1 MAVAFPDGRS
11 TLIVSWKE
19 DVSVDQLQWILYT
32 HFKDLANSYQ
42 ADCVLKKIDS
52 HQILVIL
59 TGTNREVL
67 SSIAEKT
74 NITYKDEEIKLHI
87 KIPVDDFFTVS
98 SRVLYEEKEEA
109 TEIED
114 KHDIEQETFEQGKEI
129 LTDDKTDE
137 IETQEFKQG
146 EEGGKQMEDEHKD
159 LSQAEMCIEIPV
171 QNDVGQFL
179 QDKKR
184 LLFKIIWGKFN
195 CTAALCTNENKLAVS
210 VSKNTAEHLL
220 ATEEPIHPISSFP
233 TGVRYM
239 KILQGG
245 LYIFVCLDDMTK
257 HKVDVVVNSA
267 NEYLKHDHGRSRTL
281 ARAAGPEFVTES
293 VNIVQEHGA
302 VPVGSAVVT
311 GAGKL
316 PCKMVIHAVGPIW
329 NINPHSENDR
339 LLSYAIRNSLV
350 LANELQMTSIA
361 IPAVGFENGFP
372 LQRCV
377 ELIVSTVK
385 TFHGIWMPKNALKE
399 IHLVDFSERTTTAME
414 DACKNILGETSQKHL
429 LSIDFMPN
437 RIRDMYRFQNLHIEI
452 RREKIEE
459 QNTDVIVNTV
469 FRDLNL
475 NSGTVSQA
483 VAEIAGPELQKELH
497 RIKKTEL
504 LSYGE
509 VLKTPGFNLSCEYV
523 YHVVFYPQVYF
534 GMENLLKKIAA
545 RFFELA
551 RADNI
556 RSIAIPVTASALH
569 TIKPNKLARL
579 FIEQLIN
586 YVELNEDFRF
596 TTVHFVLHPAEST
609 IYEAFLQELCRVKYL
624 TAQRSGPTPF
634 SVHVDA
640 MTFSLEEEERTE
652 ILIKVCGK
660 DYSFLEC
667 AQFWIN
673 DFILTS
679 QEQLIIENKSIN
691 YFTVAENEVIMDLQ
705 TKNQIKMHKI
715 VNEIGTFIELGGPH
729 FQILEVALHIESLLC
744 DLQEEMVQALEAEHL
759 QFLVQWVYIREGERY
774 RYGPTESL
782 TLEKAFLNKTVF
794 ASFEVDGTQH
804 AICLDRFMALNDQRE
819 EFKVERL
826 LQGQDYLTK
835 LPSNWELPDSLTFR
849 KISMDIKGPEFLNLT
864 NYLADVGLNVLK
876 VEKIENPVLWNCH
889 SLKKELDTSAPKIDS
904 QISTLYQRVPE
915 QFCNYICRIGFQEMY
930 SRDYSRRFGDGIY
943 FINDLGHLMK
953 EIADVGKII
962 HIFEAEVY
970 TGNCCKIPTSHV
982 SLNQRD
988 YDCYEY
994 SENTMDSVHP
1004 FKTYVIYNGVLAYP
1018 KYLIACR
1025 RRLSM

>member
-146 EEGGKQMEDEHKD
+146 EEAGGKQMEDEHKD

-634 SVHVDA
+634 SV
-640 MTFSLEEEERTE
+640 
-652 ILIKVCGK
+652 
-660 DYSFLEC
+660 
-667 AQFWIN
+667 
-673 DFILTS
+673 
-679 QEQLIIENKSIN
+679 
-691 YFTVAENEVIMDLQ
+691 
-705 TKNQIKMHKI
+705 
-715 VNEIGTFIELGGPH
+715 
-729 FQILEVALHIESLLC
+729 
-744 DLQEEMVQALEAEHL
+744 
-759 QFLVQWVYIREGERY
+759 
-774 RYGPTESL
+774 
-782 TLEKAFLNKTVF
+782 
-794 ASFEVDGTQH
+794 
-804 AICLDRFMALNDQRE
+804 
-819 EFKVERL
+819 
-826 LQGQDYLTK
+826 QGQDYLTK